1 MWRGNG
7 WGWWLLGLILCGG
20 VSDAAEPL
28 FQRKK
33 NVVYADVHGVGL
45 LVDVFIPTV
54 RSNGRGIVDVVSG
67 AWHSDPG
74 KLRDHERAQIFEI
87 FCRQGYTVFALRPGS
102 VPKFTALEMAEHIRA
117 GIRWVKGQHQ
127 EFSIAAGRLGLMGAS
142 AGGHLASLV
151 AVTSGPVG
159 GKTDASVA
167 AVGVFFPPTDF
178 IDYGTVKLAPAKPG
192 PLNETLRRLAFAPG
206 EIAGFTAAQ
215 IKQRVHSIS
224 PARLVTAQAPPFLLI
239 HGGLDLL
246 VPLQQ
251 SRLMAAALERNQVP
265 AKLIVKPGGG
275 HPWPTIAEE
284 VALMAQ
290 WFDRQLLASRERS
303 DDP

>member
-1 MWRGNG
+1 MWRISRYR
-7 WGWWLLGLILCGG
+7 WWLFGVVLCG
-20 VSDAAEPL
+20 VSSDAAEPL

-33 NVVYADVHGVGL
+33 DVVYANVHGVGL
-45 LVDVFIPTV
+45 LVDVFTPTGT
-54 RSNGRGIVDVVSG
+54 RNGRGIVDVISG

-102 VPKFTALEMAEHIRA
+102 VPKFTALEMAEHVRA
-117 GIRWVKGQHQ
+117 GIRWVKGQHR
-127 EFSIAAGRLGLMGAS
+127 EFSIDAERLGLVGAS

-151 AVTSGPVG
+151 AVTSVPVG
-159 GKTDASVA
+159 GKSDASVA

-178 IDYGTVKLAPAKPG
+178 IDYGGVKIEPSKPG
-192 PLNETLRRLAFAPG
+192 PLNVTLRRLAFAPG
-206 EIAGFTAAQ
+206 EIEGFTEAQ
-215 IKQRVHSIS
+215 IIQRVHNIS

-251 SRLMAAALERNQVP
+251 SRLMVAALEREKVP
-265 AKLIVKPGGG
+265 VRLIIKPGGG

-284 VALMAQ
+284 VALMAE
-290 WFDRQLLASRERS
+290 WFDRQLLRTRERP
-303 DDP
+303 DGQ